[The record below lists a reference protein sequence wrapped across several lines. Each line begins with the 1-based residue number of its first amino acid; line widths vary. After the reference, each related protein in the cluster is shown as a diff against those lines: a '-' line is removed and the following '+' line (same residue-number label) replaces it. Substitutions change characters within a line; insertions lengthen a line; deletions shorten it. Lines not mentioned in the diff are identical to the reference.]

1 MPKKEIRYVP
11 PKEKQR
17 MISDTNVAVVI
28 EGATSDATADS
39 HNSDSTK
46 SSAAS
51 ADTNTTKHLRRQLE
65 NLRRRYVALL
75 AWYSVVSLIVVI
87 IIGFSYNDMTALGVG
102 LILFGVPF
110 FYLFMVEEPLH
121 LSD

>member
-1 MPKKEIRYVP
+1 MT
-11 PKEKQR
+11 
-17 MISDTNVAVVI
+17 SDTNVAVII
-28 EGATSDATADS
+28 EGTTTDNTAVT
-39 HNSDSTK
+39 HGGDSTK
-46 SSAAS
+46 PATDTTTS

-75 AWYSVVSLIVVI
+75 AWYSVVSLIAVI
-87 IIGFSYNDMTALGVG
+87 MSGFSYNDMMALGVG